1 MRSAP
6 FHNGYGMM
14 TMQGTR
20 KPSWRAFEALKGAGT
35 QQVPVTG
42 GVAPANP
49 DSTVSVFATDGGGG
63 KLGIQAFVANWHRV
77 DAQRYSCDQKTAQC
91 KVDTAGTFTDEALCN
106 ANCPSAVAPMREFV
120 HYDDV
125 DPFLRNVSIV
135 LTHAPTANLPT
146 TVAVTRIDAKHANP
160 QALWESWGS
169 PQYINKTQESQLDA
183 ASQTK
188 EELVP
193 LTQISET
200 QSSVTVAMPE
210 YSALHLV
217 M

>member
-106 ANCPSAVAPMREFV
+106 ANCPSAVAPCSRLV
-120 HYDDV
+120 G
-125 DPFLRNVSIV
+125 
-135 LTHAPTANLPT
+135 ANAYYNGT
-146 TVAVTRIDAKHANP
+146 
-160 QALWESWGS
+160 GS
-169 PQYINKTQESQLDA
+169 PIACRPRLINQPCDWASTPSLIGSMVQA
-183 ASQTK
+183 AFFDLRS
-188 EELVP
+188 
-193 LTQISET
+193 
-200 QSSVTVAMPE
+200 
-210 YSALHLV
+210 
-217 M
+217 

>member
-35 QQVPVTG
+35 LMVPVTG
-42 GVAPANP
+42 GAAPANP
-49 DSTVSVFATDGGGG
+49 NSTISVFATDGGGG

-77 DAQRYSCDQKTAQC
+77 DAQRYSCDRKMAQC
-91 KVDTAGTFTDEALCN
+91 KMDAAGTFTDEALCN
-106 ANCPSAVAPMREFV
+106 ANCPGADAPTREFT
-120 HYDDV
+120 HYDV
-125 DPFLRNVSIV
+125 DPFMRNVSIV
-135 LTHAPTANLPT
+135 LTHASDTSLPA
-146 TVAVTRIDAKHANP
+146 TVKVTRIDAEQANP
-160 QALWESWGS
+160 LALWEAWGS
-169 PQYINKTQESQLDA
+169 PQYINKTQEAQLDD

-188 EELVP
+188 EEQVP
-193 LTQISET
+193 LTQMTET
-200 QSSVTVAMPE
+200 QSFVTIVMPE